1 MNAWSIFKSGGI
13 VGVGVLVAQFI
24 NILAYPILAR
34 LFSPADFGSFALFF
48 FGMQVLGAALAGR
61 YEQAIMLCKTR
72 TRARHALF
80 LAQIIAVIATSS
92 FVLLF
97 GLLNELLD
105 TATGAK
111 LGLYWMFVPIA
122 GFFISIQTSLTFMSI
137 RLGYFARVSGARI
150 IKSAAAFLIQ
160 LALVYSIW
168 GGVGVLIVGETLG
181 AALSILPLLG
191 ACTPSSRPFGLT
203 RVGRRYLFGLA
214 LFYLDQPK
222 WNLPH
227 VVLSQLARWVIAAFI
242 TTYYTTAEA
251 GAYFMMFRVVMMP
264 STLVAG
270 ALSQV
275 YFKAASEE
283 QRKSGLFRDA
293 LRAVVVPLLLLGL
306 VAVIVLMLFGPKL
319 FVLVLGGQWE
329 AAGVM
334 SVIFAPYIL
343 LQMVLATVAPSYIL
357 GGRQKAMLAIAF
369 GQSSVFILGFLLGR
383 AIGDSVYWAIG
394 VSVWLSIPYMS
405 LMLYWYWRLSIGAG
419 SSADRS

>member
-1 MNAWSIFKSGGI
+1 
-13 VGVGVLVAQFI
+13 
-24 NILAYPILAR
+24 
-34 LFSPADFGSFALFF
+34 
-48 FGMQVLGAALAGR
+48 
-61 YEQAIMLCKTR
+61 
-72 TRARHALF
+72 
-80 LAQIIAVIATSS
+80 
-92 FVLLF
+92 
-97 GLLNELLD
+97 
-105 TATGAK
+105 